1 MKLYQNFK
9 GAIVVFL
16 ILSLALIAAGR
27 DEFPITAK
35 DGFGRTVTVE
45 SAPQKIIS
53 TVPSNTEILYD
64 LGLKDKVI
72 AVTSHCAKTCDTSE
86 KSIIGG
92 WSEPGIAERIEELRP
107 DLVLAFGGLQSPLA
121 KEMDKKGIPTFVF
134 FPKTVDETLEQIIQ
148 VGKITGSAQ
157 TARAIVRRNRDKLRE
172 IEEKLENIPLEKR
185 VKCLRLMST
194 QAMVIGGTSFQSDII
209 RKAGGINIFGD
220 IEDDYP
226 IVTLDDV
233 REKDPD
239 IIVFN
244 RDDEK
249 KAIEQFLKEEGW
261 RDLRAA
267 REGGFASISCDYI
280 CHPNTRIAET
290 VAMLVRRFYPER
302 FPLTLTDATNRT
314 IKFSKK
320 PRHIISLNPSAT
332 EILYALNVKES
343 MAGVTQ
349 FCPFPELLDEKENI
363 GTILD
368 PDVEK
373 IISLKPD
380 LVFATVEGNK
390 KTSIDN
396 LRRAGAKVFV
406 LDEIHSFDDIEKRI
420 NTMGE
425 MLREQ
430 RESDQLILGMK
441 RKIDSIRQKVEKKKR
456 LKVFL
461 QLGRDPIVTV
471 NKNTIMNDAILLAGG
486 ENIAKDA
493 SIRYP
498 RYSIE
503 SVVARNPDAIIVAS
517 MGKYGEGALK
527 KWRTYK
533 SLKAVRDDRMRVID
547 SNLICHMGPR
557 LVEGVEEIAKFLH
570 PEVFRE
576 E

>member
-1 MKLYQNFK
+1 MKLYQKFK
-9 GAIVVFL
+9 GAIIVFL
-16 ILSLALIAAGR
+16 VLSHASIAAGR
-27 DEFPITAK
+27 DEFPK
-35 DGFGRTVTVE
+35 
-45 SAPQKIIS
+45 KIIS
-53 TVPSNTEILYD
+53 TIPSNTEILYD

-92 WSEPGIAERIEELRP
+92 WSEPGIAERIEELKP

-121 KEMDKKGIPTFVF
+121 KEMAKKGIPTFVF

-157 TARAIVRRNRDKLRE
+157 AARAIVRSNRDKLRE
-172 IEEKLENIPLEKR
+172 IEEKLKDIPPEKR

-194 QAMVIGGTSFQSDII
+194 QAMVIGGASFQSDII
-209 RKAGGINIFGD
+209 KKAGGINISGD

-226 IVTLDDV
+226 IVTLEDV
-233 REKDPD
+233 KEKDPD

-244 RDDEK
+244 RDNEEE
-249 KAIEQFLKEEGW
+249 AVEWFLRQEGW

-267 REGGFASISCDYI
+267 REGSFASISCDYI

-290 VAMLVRRFYPER
+290 VAMLAKRFYPER
-302 FPLTLTDATNRT
+302 FPLMLTDATNRT
-314 IKFSKK
+314 MEFSKK

-349 FCPFPELLDEKENI
+349 FCPFPELLEEKENI

-373 IISLKPD
+373 IISLEPD

-425 MLREQ
+425 ILQEQ
-430 RESDQLILGMK
+430 RESDQLILRMK
-441 RKIDSIRQKVEKKKR
+441 KKIDSIRQKVGKKKR

-461 QLGRDPIVTV
+461 QLGSDPIVTV
-471 NKNTIMNDAILLAGG
+471 NKNTIINDVIVLAGG

-503 SVVARNPDAIIVAS
+503 SVVDHNPDAIIVAS
-517 MGKYGEGALK
+517 MGKYGEEALR

-533 SLKAVRDDRMRVID
+533 SLKAVQNNNIHIID
-547 SNLICHMGPR
+547 SSLVCHMGPR
-557 LVEGVEEIAKFLH
+557 LVQGIEEIAEFLH
-570 PEVFRE
+570 PEVFKRE
-576 E
+576 